1 MRRRIACLTG
11 KGRLSRRQFI
21 KGSLIFLAAPGT
33 VLAPSEAY
41 SASVGQVKVLE
52 PAISELTI
60 SEGADPYAITVSSI
74 EALGGMSVFVN
85 RGVSVLLKP
94 NIGWDRRVEQGANTH
109 PEVVRAVGEMCL
121 EAGATR
127 VTILDRTSNDARRS
141 YRSSGME
148 DMVNSLSDRR
158 ISLDFVRENRFL
170 KTDIP
175 RGVVIKKWPLYE
187 EALKADVIINVP
199 VAKHHS
205 ISRLTLGMKNLMGL
219 LGGNRGLFHS
229 GIGQK
234 LADITSVL
242 NPGLTV
248 LDATRI
254 MLRNG
259 PTGGRLED
267 VKILNRVAASAD
279 PVAID
284 SYGATLFDLA
294 PGDLSFVTAAFRMGL
309 GEMDLN
315 KVRILE
321 I

>member
-1 MRRRIACLTG
+1 MSRRKGCLT
-11 KGRLSRRQFI
+11 RRQFI
-21 KGSLIFLAAPGT
+21 KGSLVLMAAPGI
-33 VLAPSEAY
+33 VIPPSGAH
-41 SASVGQVKVLE
+41 SAGLEQAKVPE
-52 PAISELTI
+52 ISI
-60 SEGADPYAITVSSI
+60 SEGGDPFATTVSCI
-74 EALGGMSVFVN
+74 EKLGGMSAFMS
-85 RGVSVLLKP
+85 RGDSVLLKP

-121 EAGATR
+121 EAGAGR
-127 VTILDRTSNDARRS
+127 VVILDRTCNDARRS
-141 YRSSGME
+141 YRNSGMQ
-148 DMVNSLSDRR
+148 DMVKNLSDRR

-187 EALKADVIINVP
+187 EALKADVIINIP

-219 LGGNRGLFHS
+219 MGGNRGLFHS

-234 LADITSVL
+234 LADLTSVL
-242 NPGLTV
+242 EPGLTV

-254 MLRNG
+254 MVRNG

-267 VKILNRVAASAD
+267 VKILNRVAASSD

-284 SYGATLFDLA
+284 AYGATLFGVA
-294 PGDLSFVTAAFRMGL
+294 PGDLSFVTAAYRMGL
-309 GEMDLN
+309 GEMDLQ
-315 KVRILE
+315 KVRILG

>member
-1 MRRRIACLTG
+1 MSRGKGCLT
-11 KGRLSRRQFI
+11 RRQFI
-21 KGSLIFLAAPGT
+21 KGSLILLAAPGSMI
-33 VLAPSEAY
+33 PSSGAH
-41 SASVGQVKVLE
+41 SAGMDQAKVPDPGISEL
-52 PAISELTI
+52 AISE
-60 SEGADPYAITVSSI
+60 GGDPFATTVSSI
-74 EALGGMSVFVN
+74 EGLGGMSVFVN
-85 RGVSVLLKP
+85 RGDSVLLKP

-121 EAGATR
+121 EAGAAK
-127 VTILDRTSNDARRS
+127 VVILDRPCNDARRT
-141 YRSSGME
+141 YRTSGMQ
-148 DMVNSLSDRR
+148 DMVKDLSDGR
-158 ISLDFVRENRFL
+158 ISLDFVRDNRFV

-175 RGVVIKKWPLYE
+175 RGVVIRKWPLYE
-187 EALKADVIINVP
+187 EALKADIIINIP

-219 LGGNRGLFHS
+219 MGGNRGLFHS

-234 LADITSVL
+234 LADLTSVL

-254 MLRNG
+254 MVRNG

-267 VKILNRVAASAD
+267 VKILNRVAASRD

-284 SYGATLFDLA
+284 AYGATLFGVA
-294 PGDLSFVTAAFRMGL
+294 PSDLSFVSAAHRMGL
-309 GEMDLN
+309 GEMYLD
-315 KVRILE
+315 KVKILG

>member
-1 MRRRIACLTG
+1 MSRRKGCLT
-11 KGRLSRRQFI
+11 RRQFI
-21 KGSLIFLAAPGT
+21 KGSLVLMAAPGI
-33 VLAPSEAY
+33 VIPPSGVH
-41 SASVGQVKVLE
+41 SAGLEQAKVPE
-52 PAISELTI
+52 ISI
-60 SEGADPYAITVSSI
+60 SEGGDPFATTVSCI
-74 EALGGMSVFVN
+74 EKLGGMSAFMS
-85 RGVSVLLKP
+85 RGDSVLLKP

-121 EAGATR
+121 EAGAGR
-127 VTILDRTSNDARRS
+127 VVILDRTCNDARRS
-141 YRSSGME
+141 YRNSGMQ
-148 DMVNSLSDRR
+148 DMVKNLSDRR

-187 EALKADVIINVP
+187 EALKADVIINIP

-219 LGGNRGLFHS
+219 MGGNRGLFHS

-234 LADITSVL
+234 LADLTSVL
-242 NPGLTV
+242 EPGLTV

-254 MLRNG
+254 MVRNG

-267 VKILNRVAASAD
+267 VKILNRVAASSD

-284 SYGATLFDLA
+284 AYGATLFGVA
-294 PGDLSFVTAAFRMGL
+294 PGDLSFVTAAHRMGL
-309 GEMDLN
+309 GEMDLK
-315 KVRILE
+315 KVRILG

>member
-1 MRRRIACLTG
+1 MSRRKGCLT
-11 KGRLSRRQFI
+11 RRQFI
-21 KGSLIFLAAPGT
+21 KGSLVLMAAPGI
-33 VLAPSEAY
+33 VIPPSGVH
-41 SASVGQVKVLE
+41 SAGLEQAKVPE
-52 PAISELTI
+52 ISI
-60 SEGADPYAITVSSI
+60 SEGGDPFATTVSCI
-74 EALGGMSVFVN
+74 EKLGGMSAFMS
-85 RGVSVLLKP
+85 RGDSVLLKP

-121 EAGATR
+121 EAGAGR
-127 VTILDRTSNDARRS
+127 VVILDRTCNDARRS
-141 YRSSGME
+141 YRNSGMQ
-148 DMVNSLSDRR
+148 DMVKNLSDRR

-187 EALKADVIINVP
+187 EALKADVIINIP

-219 LGGNRGLFHS
+219 MGGNRGLFHS

-234 LADITSVL
+234 LADLTSVL
-242 NPGLTV
+242 EPGLTV

-254 MLRNG
+254 MVRNG

-267 VKILNRVAASAD
+267 VKILNRVAASSD

-284 SYGATLFDLA
+284 AYGATLFGVA
-294 PGDLSFVTAAFRMGL
+294 PGDLSFVTAAYRMGL
-309 GEMDLN
+309 GEMDLK
-315 KVRILE
+315 KVRILG

>member
-1 MRRRIACLTG
+1 MRQGNRCLT
-11 KGRLSRRQFI
+11 RRQFI
-21 KGSLIFLAAPGT
+21 KGSLILMAAPGI
-33 VLAPSEAY
+33 VIPSTGAY
-41 SASVGQVKVLE
+41 SAGMDQARV
-52 PAISELTI
+52 SEVAV
-60 SEGADPYAITVSSI
+60 SEGGDPFATTVLSI
-74 EALGGMSVFVN
+74 EGLGGMPAFVN
-85 RGVSVLLKP
+85 RGDSVLLKP

-121 EAGATR
+121 EAGAAR
-127 VTILDRTSNDARRS
+127 VVILDRTCNDARRS
-141 YRSSGME
+141 YRNSGMQ
-148 DMVNSLSDRR
+148 DMVKRFSDRR
-158 ISLDFVRENRFL
+158 ISLDFVRDNRFL
-170 KTDIP
+170 KTEIP
-175 RGVVIKKWPLYE
+175 RGVVIKMWPLYE
-187 EALKADVIINVP
+187 EAMKADIIINIP
-199 VAKHHS
+199 VAKHHN

-219 LGGNRGLFHS
+219 MGGNRGLFHS

-234 LADITSVL
+234 LADLTSVI

-284 SYGATLFDLA
+284 AYGATLFGIE
-294 PGDLSFVTAAFRMGL
+294 PGELSFITAAHSMGL
-309 GEMDLN
+309 GEMDLK
-315 KVRILE
+315 KVRMIG

>member
-1 MRRRIACLTG
+1 
-11 KGRLSRRQFI
+11 
-21 KGSLIFLAAPGT
+21 
-33 VLAPSEAY
+33 VD
-41 SASVGQVKVLE
+41 QVKVLE
-52 PAISELTI
+52 PAIPDLAI

-74 EALGGMSVFVN
+74 ERLGGISAFVN
-85 RGVSVLLKP
+85 RGDNVLLKP
-94 NIGWDRRVEQGANTH
+94 NIGWDRSVEQGANTH

-127 VTILDRTSNDARRS
+127 VTILDRTCNDARRS
-141 YRSSGME
+141 YRSSGMQ
-148 DMVNSLSDRR
+148 DMVKSLSDRR
-158 ISLDFVRENRFL
+158 ISLDFVRENRFI

-187 EALKADVIINVP
+187 EALKADVIINMP

-219 LGGNRGLFHS
+219 MGGNRGLFHS

-234 LADITSVL
+234 LADLTSVL
-242 NPGLTV
+242 DPGLTV

-254 MLRNG
+254 MVRNG

-267 VKILNRVAASAD
+267 VKILNRVAASSD

-284 SYGATLFDLA
+284 AYGATLFGVD
-294 PGDLSFVTAAFRMGL
+294 PGDLSFITAAYRMGL
-309 GEMDLN
+309 GEMDLQ

>member
-1 MRRRIACLTG
+1 MSRGTRCLT
-11 KGRLSRRQFI
+11 RRQFI
-21 KGSLIFLAAPGT
+21 KGSLVLMAAPG
-33 VLAPSEAY
+33 VVIPPSGAH
-41 SASVGQVKVLE
+41 SAGVDQAKVPE
-52 PAISELTI
+52 ISI
-60 SEGADPYAITVSSI
+60 SEGGDPFATTVSCI
-74 EALGGMSVFVN
+74 ERLGGMSAFVS
-85 RGVSVLLKP
+85 RGDSVLLKP

-121 EAGATR
+121 EAGAGR
-127 VTILDRTSNDARRS
+127 VVILDRTCNDARRS
-141 YRSSGME
+141 YRTSGMQ
-148 DMVNSLSDRR
+148 DMVKNLSDRR

-187 EALKADVIINVP
+187 EALKADVIINIP

-219 LGGNRGLFHS
+219 MGGNRGLFHS

-234 LADITSVL
+234 LADLTSVL
-242 NPGLTV
+242 EPGLTV

-254 MLRNG
+254 MVRNG

-267 VKILNRVAASAD
+267 VKILNRVAASSD

-284 SYGATLFDLA
+284 AYGATLFGVA
-294 PGDLSFVTAAFRMGL
+294 PGDLSFVTAAYRMGL
-309 GEMDLN
+309 GEMDLQ
-315 KVRILE
+315 KVRMIGA
-321 I
+321 

>member
-1 MRRRIACLTG
+1 MSRRKGCLT
-11 KGRLSRRQFI
+11 RRQFI
-21 KGSLIFLAAPGT
+21 KGSLVLMAAPGI
-33 VLAPSEAY
+33 VIPPSGVH
-41 SASVGQVKVLE
+41 SAGLEQAKVPE
-52 PAISELTI
+52 ISI
-60 SEGADPYAITVSSI
+60 SEGGDPFATTVSCI
-74 EALGGMSVFVN
+74 EKLGGMSAFMS
-85 RGVSVLLKP
+85 RGDSVLLKP

-121 EAGATR
+121 EAGAGR
-127 VTILDRTSNDARRS
+127 VVILDRTCNDARRS
-141 YRSSGME
+141 YRNSGMQ
-148 DMVNSLSDRR
+148 DMVKNLSDRR

-187 EALKADVIINVP
+187 EALKADVIINIP

-219 LGGNRGLFHS
+219 MGGNRGLFHS

-234 LADITSVL
+234 LADLTSVL
-242 NPGLTV
+242 EPGLTV

-254 MLRNG
+254 MVRNG

-267 VKILNRVAASAD
+267 VKILNRVAASSD

-284 SYGATLFDLA
+284 AYGATLFGVA
-294 PGDLSFVTAAFRMGL
+294 PGDLSFVTAAYRMGL
-309 GEMDLN
+309 GEMDLQ
-315 KVRILE
+315 KVRMLGI
-321 I
+321 

>member
-1 MRRRIACLTG
+1 MSRRKGCLT
-11 KGRLSRRQFI
+11 RRQFI
-21 KGSLIFLAAPGT
+21 KGSLVLMAAPG
-33 VLAPSEAY
+33 VVIPPSGVH
-41 SASVGQVKVLE
+41 SAGMDQAKVPE
-52 PAISELTI
+52 ISI
-60 SEGADPYAITVSSI
+60 SEGGDPFATTVSCI
-74 EALGGMSVFVN
+74 ERLGGMSAFVS
-85 RGVSVLLKP
+85 RSDSVLLKP

-121 EAGATR
+121 EAGAGR
-127 VTILDRTSNDARRS
+127 VVILDRTCNDARRS
-141 YRSSGME
+141 YRNSGIQ
-148 DMVNSLSDRR
+148 DMVKIFSDRR

-187 EALKADVIINVP
+187 EALKADVIINIP

-219 LGGNRGLFHS
+219 MGGNRGLFHS

-234 LADITSVL
+234 LADLTSVL
-242 NPGLTV
+242 DPGLTV

-254 MLRNG
+254 MVRNG

-267 VKILNRVAASAD
+267 VKILNRVAASSD

-284 SYGATLFDLA
+284 AYGATLFGVA
-294 PGDLSFVTAAFRMGL
+294 PGDLSFVTAAYRMGL
-309 GEMDLN
+309 GEMDLK
-315 KVRILE
+315 KVRMLGI
-321 I
+321 

>member
-1 MRRRIACLTG
+1 MRRRIGC
-11 KGRLSRRQFI
+11 LSRRQFI

-33 VLAPSEAY
+33 VLAPSGAY
-41 SASVGQVKVLE
+41 SASAGQVKVSEQAISDL
-52 PAISELTI
+52 AISEGI
-60 SEGADPYAITVSSI
+60 DPFAITVSSI
-74 EALGGMSVFVN
+74 EALGGMSAFVN
-85 RGVSVLLKP
+85 RGNRVLLKP

-121 EAGATR
+121 EAGADR
-127 VTILDRTSNDARRS
+127 VVILDRTCNDARRS

-148 DMVNSLSDRR
+148 DMVKVFSDKR
-158 ISLDFVRENRFL
+158 ISLEFVRENRFI
-170 KTDIP
+170 KTEIP
-175 RGVVIKKWPLYE
+175 KGVVVRKWPLYE
-187 EALKADVIINVP
+187 EALKADVIINIP

-219 LGGNRGLFHS
+219 MGGNRGSFHS

-234 LADITSVL
+234 LADLTSVI

-254 MLRNG
+254 MVRNG

-267 VKILNRVAASAD
+267 VKILNRVAASSD

-284 SYGATLFDLA
+284 AYGATLFDLA
-294 PGDLSFVTAAFRMGL
+294 PGDLSFVTAAYKMGL
-309 GEMDLN
+309 GEMDLK

>member
-1 MRRRIACLTG
+1 MSRGTRCLT
-11 KGRLSRRQFI
+11 RRQFI
-21 KGSLIFLAAPGT
+21 KGSLVLMAAPG
-33 VLAPSEAY
+33 VVIPPSGAH
-41 SASVGQVKVLE
+41 SAGVDQAKIPE
-52 PAISELTI
+52 ISI
-60 SEGADPYAITVSSI
+60 SEGGDPFATTVSCI
-74 EALGGMSVFVN
+74 ERLGGMSAFVS
-85 RGVSVLLKP
+85 RGDRVLLKP

-121 EAGATR
+121 EAGAGR
-127 VTILDRTSNDARRS
+127 VVILDRTCNDARRS
-141 YRSSGME
+141 YRTSGIQ
-148 DMVNSLSDRR
+148 DMVKSFSDRR

-187 EALKADVIINVP
+187 EALKADVIINIP

-219 LGGNRGLFHS
+219 MGGNRGLFHS

-234 LADITSVL
+234 LADLTSVL
-242 NPGLTV
+242 EPGLTV

-254 MLRNG
+254 MVRNG

-267 VKILNRVAASAD
+267 VKILNRVAASSD

-284 SYGATLFDLA
+284 AYGATLFGVA
-294 PGDLSFVTAAFRMGL
+294 PGDLSFVTAAYRMGL
-309 GEMDLN
+309 GEMDLK
-315 KVRILE
+315 KVRMLGI
-321 I
+321 

>member
-1 MRRRIACLTG
+1 M
-11 KGRLSRRQFI
+11 
-21 KGSLIFLAAPGT
+21 AAPGI
-33 VLAPSEAY
+33 VIPSSKAHSAAMDQAGVAELA
-41 SASVGQVKVLE
+41 V
-52 PAISELTI
+52 
-60 SEGADPYAITVSSI
+60 SEGGDPFATTVSSI
-74 EALGGMSVFVN
+74 EGLGGMSAFMS
-85 RGVSVLLKP
+85 RGDDVLLKP

-121 EAGATR
+121 EAGAAR
-127 VTILDRTSNDARRS
+127 VTILDRTCNDARRS
-141 YRSSGME
+141 YRNSGMQ
-148 DMVNSLSDRR
+148 DMMKKLSDRR
-158 ISLDFVRENRFL
+158 ISLDFVRDNRFL
-170 KTDIP
+170 KTEIP
-175 RGVVIKKWPLYE
+175 RGLVIKKWPLYE
-187 EALKADVIINVP
+187 VAMKADVIINIP

-219 LGGNRGLFHS
+219 MGGNRGLFHS

-234 LADITSVL
+234 LADLTSII

-267 VKILNRVAASAD
+267 VKILNRVAASSD

-284 SYGATLFDLA
+284 AYGATLFGIE
-294 PGDLSFVTAAFRMGL
+294 PGDLSFVTAAHRMGL
-309 GEMDLN
+309 GEMDLQ

-321 I
+321 T